1 MAARVHFGPAG
12 AVAGPPGRPY
22 IACMSASAAPAVAA
36 PTAPDPCP
44 EQVDALVAKLAE
56 YLPPEQVARVRAA
69 YVMGARAHDG
79 QVRKSGEA
87 YITHPVAVAG
97 ILAELRVDWE
107 TLCAAI
113 LHDTLEDTPLPRA
126 EIVEAFGETVAA
138 LVDAVT
144 KLDKIRFASRQEAAA
159 ESFRKMMLAMA
170 TDLRVILIKLA
181 DRLHNMRTLDS
192 MSDEARRR
200 IARETLE
207 IYAPI
212 AQRLGM
218 NKFKAE
224 LQDLGFRALY
234 PRRYAVIAK
243 HIAGQPVM
251 RREAMATIEAQI
263 AQRLTLE
270 GLPFRIV
277 GRVKSPWSI
286 YTKMRQEHKTLEQVL
301 DVFGFRVV
309 VQKVMQCYHALG
321 AVHALYKPLES
332 RFRDFIAI
340 PKANGYQS
348 LHTVLFSTHG
358 SPIEVQIRTE
368 EMDLIAERGIAAH
381 WAYKANT
388 SASAGGA
395 SSAQARA
402 QDWIRGL
409 MSSEQ
414 AVASSS
420 LEFVENVKV
429 DLFPA
434 EVYLFTPKG
443 DILALP
449 RNATALDFA
458 YAVHTSIGDRAVTA
472 RVDKKL
478 VPLHTRLQSGQ
489 TVEIVTAPSATPR
502 PQWLEF
508 VVTSKART
516 AIRANLKKL
525 QHEDAVSLGHRMLD
539 RALEAL
545 ETSLERVPPERVEK
559 FLAEHRYPRLEALLA
574 DIALGN
580 RMPVQVAQALTASKG
595 PAGGAPAPASPERL
609 LINGSER
616 GVLTFATCCHP
627 LPGDAIMGYLSAGKG
642 IVVHRLDCPNVEAFA
657 RTPERCLVMDW
668 DRDVKGDF
676 MAALRVEVD
685 NRPGALA
692 QVAAAI
698 AESDSN
704 IDSVEYRERDVNL
717 SVMEFGI
724 EVRDVEHLAEVM
736 RRVRRLQVVHVV
748 RRL

>member
-1 MAARVHFGPAG
+1 
-12 AVAGPPGRPY
+12 
-22 IACMSASAAPAVAA
+22 MSASAAPALAA

-44 EQVDALVAKLAE
+44 EQVDALAAKLAD
-56 YLPPEQVARVRAA
+56 YLPADQVDRVRAA
-69 YVMGARAHDG
+69 YAMGARAHDG

-113 LHDTLEDTPLPRA
+113 LHDTLEDTPLPRD
-126 EIVEAFGETVAA
+126 EIVLAFGEPVAA

-170 TDLRVILIKLA
+170 TDLRVILIKLS

-192 MSDEARRR
+192 MADESRRR

-218 NKFKAE
+218 NKVKAE
-224 LQDLGFRALY
+224 LQDLGFKALH

-243 HIAGQPVM
+243 RLASQPVM
-251 RREAMATIEAQI
+251 RREAMTTIEAKI
-263 AQRLTLE
+263 AQRLSLE

-286 YTKMRQEHKTLEQVL
+286 YSKMRSEHKTLEQVL

-309 VQKVMQCYHALG
+309 VQRVMQCYHALG
-321 AVHALYKPLES
+321 AVHALYKPLEA

-381 WAYKANT
+381 WAYKTNT
-388 SASAGGA
+388 QATGA
-395 SSAQARA
+395 SSAQTRA

-409 MSSEQ
+409 MTSEQ
-414 AVASSS
+414 SVTSSS

-489 TVEIVTAPSATPR
+489 HVEIVTAPSAAPR

-516 AIRANLKKL
+516 AIRSNLKKL

-539 RALEAL
+539 RALEGL
-545 ETSLERVPPERVEK
+545 ESSLERVSATRIEQ
-559 FLAEHRYPRLEALLA
+559 FLSEHRYPRLEALLA

-580 RMPVQVAQALTASKG
+580 RMPAQVAQALVAAKG
-595 PAGGAPAPASPERL
+595 TTPAPASAERL

-616 GVLTFATCCHP
+616 GVLTFASCCHP

-642 IVVHRLDCPNVEAFA
+642 IVVHRRDCPNVEAFS

-676 MAALRVEVD
+676 LVAVRVEVD

-724 EVRDVEHLAEVM
+724 EVRDVDHLAEVM

>member
-1 MAARVHFGPAG
+1 
-12 AVAGPPGRPY
+12 
-22 IACMSASAAPAVAA
+22 MSASAAPAQAA

-44 EQVDALVAKLAE
+44 EQVDALAARLAD
-56 YLPPEQVARVRAA
+56 YLPPTQIARIRAA
-69 YVMGARAHDG
+69 YRMGAHAHDG

-87 YITHPVAVAG
+87 YITHPVAVAS
-97 ILAELRVDWE
+97 ILAELRVDAE

-113 LHDTLEDTPLPRA
+113 LHDTLEDTPLPRQ
-126 EIVEAFGETVAA
+126 EIVTAFGEPVAA

-144 KLDKIRFASRQEAAA
+144 KLDKIRFASRREADA

-170 TDLRVILIKLA
+170 TDLRVILIKLS

-192 MSDEARRR
+192 MAHESRRR

-218 NKFKAE
+218 NKLKAE
-224 LQDLGFRALY
+224 LQDLGFKALH
-234 PRRYAVIAK
+234 PCRYAVIAK
-243 HIAGQPVM
+243 RIASQPVM

-270 GLPFRIV
+270 GLPVRIV

-286 YTKMRQEHKTLEQVL
+286 YSKMRSEHKTLEQVL

-309 VQKVMQCYHALG
+309 VQRVMQCYQALG
-321 AVHALYKPLES
+321 VVHALYKPLEA

-348 LHTVLFSTHG
+348 LHTVLFSTYG
-358 SPIEVQIRTE
+358 SPIEIQIRTE

-381 WAYKANT
+381 WAYKTNVST
-388 SASAGGA
+388 TGS

-409 MSSEQ
+409 MMSEQ
-414 AVASSS
+414 TVASSS
-420 LEFVENVKV
+420 LEFVDNVKV

-489 TVEIVTAPSATPR
+489 SVEIVTAPSAAPR

-516 AIRANLKKL
+516 AIRSNLKKL

-539 RALEAL
+539 RALEAI
-545 ETSLERVPPERVEK
+545 ETSLERVSAKRIEK
-559 FLAEHRYPRLEALLA
+559 FLAENRYPRLEALLA
-574 DIALGN
+574 DVALGN
-580 RMPVQVAQALTASKG
+580 RMPAQVAQALTASKSK
-595 PAGGAPAPASPERL
+595 SPTPGTAERL

-616 GVLTFATCCHP
+616 GVLSFSPCCHP

-642 IVVHRLDCPNVEAFA
+642 IVVHRRDCPNVEAFA
-657 RTPERCLVMDW
+657 RMPERCLVMDW
-668 DRDVKGDF
+668 DRDVTGDF
-676 MAALRVEVD
+676 LVAVRVEVD

-704 IDSVEYRERDVNL
+704 IDSVEYRERDINL
-717 SVMEFGI
+717 SIMEFGI

-736 RRVRRLQVVHVV
+736 RRVRRLSVVHVV

>member
-1 MAARVHFGPAG
+1 
-12 AVAGPPGRPY
+12 
-22 IACMSASAAPAVAA
+22 MSASAAPAQAA

-44 EQVDALVAKLAE
+44 ELVDALALKLAD
-56 YLPPEQVARVRAA
+56 YLPPEQVAQVRAA
-69 YVMGARAHDG
+69 YVLGARAHDG
-79 QVRKSGEA
+79 QVRRSGEA

-97 ILAELRVDWE
+97 ILAELRVDPE

-126 EIVEAFGETVAA
+126 EIVQAFGETVAG

-144 KLDKIRFASRQEAAA
+144 KLDKLHFASRQEAAA

-181 DRLHNMRTLDS
+181 DRLHNMRTLDA
-192 MSDEARRR
+192 MAADPRRR

-218 NKFKAE
+218 NKIKAE
-224 LQDLGFRALY
+224 LQDLGFKALY
-234 PRRYAVIAK
+234 PRRYAVIARRL
-243 HIAGQPVM
+243 ASQPVM
-251 RREAMATIEAQI
+251 RREAMATIEARI
-263 AQRLTLE
+263 AQRLALE
-270 GLPFRIV
+270 GLSFRIV
-277 GRVKSPWSI
+277 WRVKSPWSI
-286 YTKMRQEHKTLEQVL
+286 YAKMRQEHKTLEQVL
-301 DVFGFRVV
+301 DVFGFRIV
-309 VQKVMQCYHALG
+309 VQRVMQCYHALG
-321 AVHALYKPLES
+321 AVHALYKPLEA

-348 LHTVLFSTHG
+348 LHTVLFSAHG
-358 SPIEVQIRTE
+358 SPVEVQIRTE
-368 EMDLIAERGIAAH
+368 EMDIVAERGIAAH
-381 WAYKANT
+381 WAYKTNAT
-388 SASAGGA
+388 VG
-395 SSAQARA
+395 SSNAQSRA
-402 QDWIRGL
+402 QDWIRNL

-414 AVASSS
+414 TAASSS
-420 LEFVENVKV
+420 LEFIENVKV

-458 YAVHTSIGDRAVTA
+458 YAVHTGIGDHAVTA

-478 VPLHTRLQSGQ
+478 VPLHTRLESGQ
-489 TVEIVTAPSATPR
+489 SVEIVTAPSAAPR

-516 AIRANLKKL
+516 AIRSNLKKL

-539 RALEAL
+539 RALGSLDA
-545 ETSLERVPPERVEK
+545 SLERIAPERIEN
-559 FLAEHRYPRLEALLA
+559 FLAEHRYPRLEALLS

-580 RMPVQVAQALTASKG
+580 RMPVQVAQALTSDGRTGAARPG
-595 PAGGAPAPASPERL
+595 AHPAERL

-616 GVLTFATCCHP
+616 GVLSFATCCHP

-642 IVVHRLDCPNVEAFA
+642 VVVHRRDCPNVESFE
-657 RTPERCLVMDW
+657 RLPERCLVMDW
-668 DRDVKGDF
+668 DREVKGDY

-704 IDSVEYRERDVNL
+704 IDSVEYRERDINL
-717 SVMEFGI
+717 SIMAFGI
-724 EVRDVEHLAEVM
+724 EVRDVDHLAEVM

>member
-1 MAARVHFGPAG
+1 MNERPASRAFFVAAQRVG
-12 AVAGPPGRPY
+12 PY
-22 IACMSASAAPAVAA
+22 IQGMNSVVSPAQEASG
-36 PTAPDPCP
+36 APDPCP
-44 EQVDALVAKLAE
+44 EQVNALAARLAD
-56 YLPPEQVARVRAA
+56 YLPADQIELVRRA
-69 YVMGARAHDG
+69 YLMGAAAHHG
-79 QVRKSGEA
+79 QTRKSGEA
-87 YITHPVAVAG
+87 YITHPVAVAA
-97 ILAELRVDWE
+97 ILSELRVDRE

-126 EIVEAFGETVAA
+126 EIVEAFGEPVAA

-181 DRLHNMRTLDS
+181 DRLHNMRTLDA
-192 MSDEARRR
+192 MADEARRR

-224 LQDLGFRALY
+224 LQDLGFKALY
-234 PRRYAVIAK
+234 PRRHAVIARSL
-243 HIAGQPVM
+243 ASQPVM
-251 RREAMATIEAQI
+251 RREAMATIEAKI
-263 AQRLTLE
+263 AQRLSLE
-270 GLPFRIV
+270 SLPFRVV

-286 YTKMRQEHKTLEQVL
+286 YSKMREEHKTLEQVL

-309 VQKVMQCYHALG
+309 VQRVMQCYHALG
-321 AVHALYKPLES
+321 AVHALYKPLEA

-381 WAYKANT
+381 WAYKSNV
-388 SASAGGA
+388 AGGA
-395 SSAQARA
+395 SSAQSRA

-414 AVASSS
+414 TVATSS

-458 YAVHTSIGDRAVTA
+458 YAVHTNIGDRAVTA

-478 VPLHTRLQSGQ
+478 VPLHTKLQSGQ
-489 TVEIVTAPSATPR
+489 SVEIVTAPSAAPR

-516 AIRANLKKL
+516 AIRSNLKKL

-545 ETSLERVPPERVEK
+545 NSSIERLPGKRVEQ
-559 FLAEHRYPRLEALLA
+559 FLTEHRYPRLEALLA

-580 RMPVQVAQALTASKG
+580 RMPAQVAQVLTSGGKR
-595 PAGGAPAPASPERL
+595 AGDVTVPSAERL

-627 LPGDAIMGYLSAGKG
+627 LPGDTIMGYLSAGKG
-642 IVVHRLDCPNVEAFA
+642 IVVHRRDCTNVESFS
-657 RTPERCLVMDW
+657 RTPERCLQMDW
-668 DRDVKGDF
+668 DREVRGDF
-676 MAALRVEVD
+676 MVALRVEVD

-704 IDSVEYRERDVNL
+704 IDSVEYRERDINL

-724 EVRDVEHLAEVM
+724 EVRNIDHLSEVM

>member
-1 MAARVHFGPAG
+1 
-12 AVAGPPGRPY
+12 
-22 IACMSASAAPAVAA
+22 MSASAAPAQAA

-44 EQVDALVAKLAE
+44 EQVDALALKLAE
-56 YLPPEQVARVRAA
+56 YLPVESIGRVRAA
-69 YVMGARAHDG
+69 YRMGARAHDG

-126 EIVEAFGETVAA
+126 EIVAGFGEPVAA

-144 KLDKIRFASRQEAAA
+144 KLDKLHFASRQEAAA

-181 DRLHNMRTLDS
+181 DRLHNMRTLDAMADAS
-192 MSDEARRR
+192 RRR

-218 NKFKAE
+218 NKIKAE
-224 LQDLGFRALY
+224 LQDLGFAALY
-234 PRRYAVIAK
+234 PRRHAVIARRL
-243 HIAGQPVM
+243 AAQPVM

-263 AQRLTLE
+263 AQRLRLE
-270 GLPFRIV
+270 ELPFRIV
-277 GRVKSPWSI
+277 WRVKSPWSI
-286 YTKMRQEHKTLEQVL
+286 YAKMRQEHKTLEQVL
-301 DVFGFRVV
+301 DVFGFRIV
-309 VQKVMQCYHALG
+309 VQKAMQCYHALG
-321 AVHALYKPLES
+321 AVHALYKPLEA

-368 EMDLIAERGIAAH
+368 EMDLVAERGIAAH
-381 WAYKANT
+381 WAYKT
-388 SASAGGA
+388 SVAAGN

-402 QDWIRGL
+402 QDWIRNL
-409 MSSEQ
+409 MSNEL
-414 AVASSS
+414 AAPSSS
-420 LEFVENVKV
+420 LEFIENVKV

-458 YAVHTSIGDRAVTA
+458 YAVHTGIGDHAVTA

-478 VPLHTRLQSGQ
+478 VPLHTRLESGQ
-489 TVEIVTAPSATPR
+489 SVEIVTAPSAAPR

-539 RALEAL
+539 RAMGAL
-545 ETSLERVPPERVEK
+545 GASLERIDPKLIET

-580 RMPVQVAQALTASKG
+580 RMPFQVAQALAS
-595 PAGGAPAPASPERL
+595 GGKVKAAMPGSRHAERL

-616 GVLTFATCCHP
+616 GVLSFATCCHP

-642 IVVHRLDCPNVEAFA
+642 IVVHRRDCPNVESFE
-657 RTPERCLVMDW
+657 RLPERCLVMDW
-668 DRDVKGDF
+668 DREVKGDY
-676 MAALRVEVD
+676 MVLLRVEVD

-698 AESDSN
+698 AESESN
-704 IDSVEYRERDVNL
+704 IDSVEYRERDISL
-717 SVMEFGI
+717 SIMEFGI
-724 EVRDVEHLAEVM
+724 EVRDVDHLAEVM

>member
-1 MAARVHFGPAG
+1 
-12 AVAGPPGRPY
+12 
-22 IACMSASAAPAVAA
+22 MSASAAPAQAA

-44 EQVDALVAKLAE
+44 EQVDALAAKLAD
-56 YLPPEQVARVRAA
+56 YLPPDQIARVRAA
-69 YVMGARAHDG
+69 YVMGAHAHDG

-97 ILAELRVDWE
+97 ILADLRVDWE

-113 LHDTLEDTPLPRA
+113 LHDTLEDTPLPRD
-126 EIVEAFGETVAA
+126 EIVQAFGEPVAA

-170 TDLRVILIKLA
+170 TDLRVILIKLS

-192 MSDEARRR
+192 MADESRRR

-224 LQDLGFRALY
+224 LQDLGFKALH

-243 HIAGQPVM
+243 RLASQPVM
-251 RREAMATIEAQI
+251 RREAMTTIEAKI
-263 AQRLTLE
+263 AQRLSLE

-286 YTKMRQEHKTLEQVL
+286 YSKMRSEHKTLEQVL

-309 VQKVMQCYHALG
+309 VQRVMQCYHALG
-321 AVHALYKPLES
+321 AVHALYKPLEA

-388 SASAGGA
+388 SATGA

-414 AVASSS
+414 SVTSSS

-489 TVEIVTAPSATPR
+489 SVEIVTAPSAAPR

-516 AIRANLKKL
+516 AIRSNLKKL

-539 RALEAL
+539 RALEGL
-545 ETSLERVPPERVEK
+545 ESSLERVSGARIEQ

-580 RMPVQVAQALTASKG
+580 RMPAQVAQALVAA
-595 PAGGAPAPASPERL
+595 PGAAAAPASAERL

-642 IVVHRLDCPNVEAFA
+642 IVVHRRDCPNVEAFA

-676 MAALRVEVD
+676 LVAVRVEVD

-717 SVMEFGI
+717 SIMEFGI
-724 EVRDVEHLAEVM
+724 EVRDVDHLAEVM

>member
-1 MAARVHFGPAG
+1 LAGLFLAG
-12 AVAGPPGRPY
+12 AQGRPY
-22 IACMSASAAPAVAA
+22 IRAMSASVAPAQAA

-44 EQVDALVAKLAE
+44 EHVEALALKLAD
-56 YLPPEQVARVRAA
+56 YLPPEQIARVRAA
-69 YVMGARAHDG
+69 YVMGARVHDG
-79 QVRKSGEA
+79 QVRRSGEA
-87 YITHPVAVAG
+87 YITHPVAVAA
-97 ILAELRVDWE
+97 ILADLRVDGE

-113 LHDTLEDTPLPRA
+113 LHDTLEDTSLPRA
-126 EIVEAFGETVAA
+126 EIVAAFGEPVAA

-144 KLDKIRFASRQEAAA
+144 KLDKLHFASRQEAAA

-181 DRLHNMRTLDS
+181 DRLHNMRTLDA
-192 MSDEARRR
+192 MAAEPRRR

-218 NKFKAE
+218 NKIKAE
-224 LQDLGFRALY
+224 LQDLGFKALY

-243 HIAGQPVM
+243 RLAAQPVM
-251 RREAMATIEAQI
+251 RREAMATIEARI
-263 AQRLTLE
+263 AQRLALE

-277 GRVKSPWSI
+277 WRVKSPWSI
-286 YTKMRQEHKTLEQVL
+286 YAKMRQEHKTLEQVL
-301 DVFGFRVV
+301 DVFGFRIV
-309 VQKVMQCYHALG
+309 VQKVMQCYHVLG
-321 AVHALYKPLES
+321 AVHALYKPLEA

-348 LHTVLFSTHG
+348 LHTVLFSAHG
-358 SPIEVQIRTE
+358 SPVEVQIRTE
-368 EMDLIAERGIAAH
+368 EMDLVAERGIAAH

-388 SASAGGA
+388 GGGN
-395 SSAQARA
+395 SAQARA
-402 QDWIRGL
+402 QDWIRNL
-409 MSSEQ
+409 MSNEQ
-414 AVASSS
+414 SAASSS
-420 LEFVENVKV
+420 LEFIENVKI

-458 YAVHTSIGDRAVTA
+458 YAVHTGIGDHAVTA

-478 VPLHTRLQSGQ
+478 VPLHTRLESGQ
-489 TVEIVTAPSATPR
+489 SVEIVTAPSAAPR

-525 QHEDAVSLGHRMLD
+525 QHEDAVGLGHRMLD
-539 RALEAL
+539 RALGAL
-545 ETSLERVPPERVEK
+545 GASLERLPPERIEA

-580 RMPVQVAQALTASKG
+580 RMPAQVAQALTSDDKPGAVV
-595 PAGGAPAPASPERL
+595 PGGRNAERL
-609 LINGSER
+609 MITGAER
-616 GVLTFATCCHP
+616 GVLSFATCCHP

-642 IVVHRLDCPNVEAFA
+642 VVVHRRDCPNVESFE
-657 RTPERCLVMDW
+657 RQPERCLLMDW
-668 DRDVKGDF
+668 DREVKGDY

-717 SVMEFGI
+717 SIMEFGI

>member
-1 MAARVHFGPAG
+1 
-12 AVAGPPGRPY
+12 
-22 IACMSASAAPAVAA
+22 MSASTAPALAA

-44 EQVDALVAKLAE
+44 EQVDALAAKLAD
-56 YLPPEQVARVRAA
+56 YLPADHVARVRAA
-69 YVMGARAHDG
+69 YLMGARAHDG

-87 YITHPVAVAG
+87 YITHPVAVAA
-97 ILAELRVDWE
+97 ILAELRVDGE

-113 LHDTLEDTPLPRA
+113 LHDTLEDTPLPRV
-126 EIVEAFGETVAA
+126 EIVASFGEPVAA

-192 MSDEARRR
+192 MADESRRR
-200 IARETLE
+200 IARETLD

-218 NKFKAE
+218 NKLKAE
-224 LQDLGFRALY
+224 LQDLGFKALH
-234 PRRYAVIAK
+234 PKRHAVIARRL
-243 HIAGQPVM
+243 ASQPVM
-251 RREAMATIEAQI
+251 RREAMATIQAQI

-270 GLPFRIV
+270 GLPHRIV

-286 YTKMRQEHKTLEQVL
+286 YSKMRSEHKTLEQVL

-309 VQKVMQCYHALG
+309 VQRVMQCYHALG

-388 SASAGGA
+388 TAGA
-395 SSAQARA
+395 SSAHARA

-409 MSSEQ
+409 MTSEQ
-414 AVASSS
+414 SVTSSS

-489 TVEIVTAPSATPR
+489 SVEIVTAPSAAPR

-516 AIRANLKKL
+516 AIRSNLKKL

-539 RALEAL
+539 RALEGL
-545 ETSLERVPPERVEK
+545 ESSLERVSSKRIEK

-580 RMPVQVAQALTASKG
+580 RMPAQVAQALVAAKG
-595 PAGGAPAPASPERL
+595 AATAPASAERL

-642 IVVHRLDCPNVEAFA
+642 IVVHRRDCPNVEAFE

-676 MAALRVEVD
+676 LVALRVEVD

-724 EVRDVEHLAEVM
+724 EVRDVEHLAEVV

>member
-1 MAARVHFGPAG
+1 MNSVVSPAQE
-12 AVAGPPGRPY
+12 
-22 IACMSASAAPAVAA
+22 ASG
-36 PTAPDPCP
+36 APDPCP
-44 EQVDALVAKLAE
+44 EQVNALAARLAD
-56 YLPPEQVARVRAA
+56 YLPADHIELVRRA
-69 YVMGARAHDG
+69 YVMGAAAHHG
-79 QVRKSGEA
+79 QTRKSGEA
-87 YITHPVAVAG
+87 YITHPVAVAA
-97 ILAELRVDWE
+97 ILSELRVDRE

-126 EIVEAFGETVAA
+126 DIVEAFGEPVAA

-181 DRLHNMRTLDS
+181 DRLHNMRTLDA
-192 MSDEARRR
+192 MADEARRR

-224 LQDLGFRALY
+224 LQDLGFKALY
-234 PRRYAVIAK
+234 PRRHAVIARSL
-243 HIAGQPVM
+243 ASQPVM
-251 RREAMATIEAQI
+251 RREAMATIEAKI
-263 AQRLTLE
+263 AQRLSLE
-270 GLPFRIV
+270 SLPFRVV

-286 YTKMRQEHKTLEQVL
+286 YSKMREEHKTLEQVL

-309 VQKVMQCYHALG
+309 VQRVMQCYHALG
-321 AVHALYKPLES
+321 AVHALYKPLEA

-381 WAYKANT
+381 WAYKSNV
-388 SASAGGA
+388 AGGA
-395 SSAQARA
+395 SSAQSRA

-409 MSSEQ
+409 MTSEQ
-414 AVASSS
+414 TVATSS
-420 LEFVENVKV
+420 LEFIENVKV

-458 YAVHTSIGDRAVTA
+458 YAVHTNIGDHAVTA
-472 RVDKKL
+472 RLDKKL
-478 VPLHTRLQSGQ
+478 VPLHTKLQSGQ
-489 TVEIVTAPSATPR
+489 SVEIVTAPSAAPR

-516 AIRANLKKL
+516 AIRSNLKKL

-545 ETSLERVPPERVEK
+545 NSSIERLPGKRVEQ

-580 RMPVQVAQALTASKG
+580 RMPAQVAQVLTSGGKR
-595 PAGGAPAPASPERL
+595 AGEMGVPSAERL

-627 LPGDAIMGYLSAGKG
+627 LPGDTIMGYLSAGKG
-642 IVVHRLDCPNVEAFA
+642 IVVHRRDCTNVESFS
-657 RTPERCLVMDW
+657 RTPERCLQMDW
-668 DRDVKGDF
+668 DREVRGDF
-676 MAALRVEVD
+676 MVALRVEVD

-704 IDSVEYRERDVNL
+704 IDSVEYRERDINL

-724 EVRDVEHLAEVM
+724 EVRNVEHLSEVM

>member
-1 MAARVHFGPAG
+1 MNERPASRAFFVAAQRVG
-12 AVAGPPGRPY
+12 PY
-22 IACMSASAAPAVAA
+22 IQDMNSVVSPAQEASG
-36 PTAPDPCP
+36 APDPCP
-44 EQVDALVAKLAE
+44 EQVNALAARLAD
-56 YLPPEQVARVRAA
+56 YLPADQIELVRRA
-69 YVMGARAHDG
+69 YLMGAAAHHG
-79 QVRKSGEA
+79 QTRKSGEA
-87 YITHPVAVAG
+87 YITHPVAVAA
-97 ILAELRVDWE
+97 ILSELRVDRE

-126 EIVEAFGETVAA
+126 EIVEAFGEPVAA

-181 DRLHNMRTLDS
+181 DRLHNMRTLDA
-192 MSDEARRR
+192 MADEARRR

-224 LQDLGFRALY
+224 LQDLGFKALY
-234 PRRYAVIAK
+234 PRRHAVIARSL
-243 HIAGQPVM
+243 ASQPVM
-251 RREAMATIEAQI
+251 RREAMATIEAKI
-263 AQRLTLE
+263 AQRLSLE
-270 GLPFRIV
+270 SLPFRVV

-286 YTKMRQEHKTLEQVL
+286 YSKMREEHKTLEQVL

-309 VQKVMQCYHALG
+309 VQRVMQCYHALG
-321 AVHALYKPLES
+321 AVHALYKPLEA

-381 WAYKANT
+381 WAYKSNV
-388 SASAGGA
+388 AGGA
-395 SSAQARA
+395 SSAQSRA

-414 AVASSS
+414 TVATSS

-458 YAVHTSIGDRAVTA
+458 YAVHTNIGDRAVTA

-478 VPLHTRLQSGQ
+478 VPLHTKLQSGQ
-489 TVEIVTAPSATPR
+489 SVEIVTAPSAAPR

-516 AIRANLKKL
+516 AIRSNLKKL

-545 ETSLERVPPERVEK
+545 NSSIERLPGKRVEQ
-559 FLAEHRYPRLEALLA
+559 FLTEHRYPRLEALLA

-580 RMPVQVAQALTASKG
+580 RMPAQVAQVLTSGGKR
-595 PAGGAPAPASPERL
+595 AGDVSVPSAERL

-627 LPGDAIMGYLSAGKG
+627 LPGDTIMGYLSAGKG
-642 IVVHRLDCPNVEAFA
+642 IVVHRRDCTNVESFS
-657 RTPERCLVMDW
+657 RTPERCLQMDW
-668 DRDVKGDF
+668 DREVRGDF
-676 MAALRVEVD
+676 MVALRVEVD

-704 IDSVEYRERDVNL
+704 IDSVEYRERDINL

-724 EVRDVEHLAEVM
+724 EVRNIDHLSEVM

>member
-1 MAARVHFGPAG
+1 
-12 AVAGPPGRPY
+12 
-22 IACMSASAAPAVAA
+22 
-36 PTAPDPCP
+36 
-44 EQVDALVAKLAE
+44 
-56 YLPPEQVARVRAA
+56 
-69 YVMGARAHDG
+69 
-79 QVRKSGEA
+79 
-87 YITHPVAVAG
+87 
-97 ILAELRVDWE
+97 
-107 TLCAAI
+107 
-113 LHDTLEDTPLPRA
+113 
-126 EIVEAFGETVAA
+126 
-138 LVDAVT
+138 
-144 KLDKIRFASRQEAAA
+144 
-159 ESFRKMMLAMA
+159 
-170 TDLRVILIKLA
+170 
-181 DRLHNMRTLDS
+181 
-192 MSDEARRR
+192 
-200 IARETLE
+200 
-207 IYAPI
+207 
-212 AQRLGM
+212 
-218 NKFKAE
+218 
-224 LQDLGFRALY
+224 
-234 PRRYAVIAK
+234 
-243 HIAGQPVM
+243 
-251 RREAMATIEAQI
+251 
-263 AQRLTLE
+263 
-270 GLPFRIV
+270 
-277 GRVKSPWSI
+277 
-286 YTKMRQEHKTLEQVL
+286 
-301 DVFGFRVV
+301 
-309 VQKVMQCYHALG
+309 
-321 AVHALYKPLES
+321 
-332 RFRDFIAI
+332 
-340 PKANGYQS
+340 
-348 LHTVLFSTHG
+348 
-358 SPIEVQIRTE
+358 
-368 EMDLIAERGIAAH
+368 
-381 WAYKANT
+381 
-388 SASAGGA
+388 
-395 SSAQARA
+395 
-402 QDWIRGL
+402 

-414 AVASSS
+414 SVTSSS

-489 TVEIVTAPSATPR
+489 SVEIVTAPSAAPR

-516 AIRANLKKL
+516 AIRSNLKKL

-539 RALEAL
+539 RALEGL
-545 ETSLERVPPERVEK
+545 ESSLERVSGARIEQ

-580 RMPVQVAQALTASKG
+580 RMPAQVAQALVAAPGAAAS
-595 PAGGAPAPASPERL
+595 PASAERL

-642 IVVHRLDCPNVEAFA
+642 IVVHRRDCPNVEAFA

-676 MAALRVEVD
+676 LVAVRVEVD

-717 SVMEFGI
+717 SIMEFGI
-724 EVRDVEHLAEVM
+724 EVRDVDHLAEVM